1 MTPSHLLLPFLIA
14 FGVTFAVTPLIKR
27 LAPKLGL
34 VDHPNPRRINKVPM
48 PTGGGLAVF
57 AGFALAARYAGVT
70 DVFPTFTAAA
80 VILAVGLVDD
90 RVGLK
95 ASWKFLGQLLGVL
108 VYVIW
113 GSRIEFVSN
122 PFGGMFYLSWLAIP
136 VTVFWFLA
144 LINLMNFIDGLDG
157 LAVGITLIAALTL
170 MGLAWDLGRFEA
182 AVLSAVLVGVA
193 AGFLPFN
200 FNPAKLFLGDSG
212 AMLFG
217 FLLALIST
225 EGALKGAA
233 TIGLSVPILIF
244 ALPIVD
250 TVCAIVRRTQN
261 GVPFY
266 QADQDHFHHRMLK
279 LGLSQRQ
286 VVFVAYLL
294 SSVSA
299 CAALFTARHTWA
311 AFVLVPLVG
320 AGFLYGSARV
330 GMIQIPSSKFKYER
344 RL

>member
-136 VTVFWFLA
+136 VTVFC
-144 LINLMNFIDGLDG
+144 
-157 LAVGITLIAALTL
+157 
-170 MGLAWDLGRFEA
+170 
-182 AVLSAVLVGVA
+182 
-193 AGFLPFN
+193 GFGP
-200 FNPAKLFLGDSG
+200 
-212 AMLFG
+212 
-217 FLLALIST
+217 
-225 EGALKGAA
+225 
-233 TIGLSVPILIF
+233 
-244 ALPIVD
+244 
-250 TVCAIVRRTQN
+250 
-261 GVPFY
+261 
-266 QADQDHFHHRMLK
+266 H
-279 LGLSQRQ
+279 
-286 VVFVAYLL
+286 
-294 SSVSA
+294 
-299 CAALFTARHTWA
+299 
-311 AFVLVPLVG
+311 
-320 AGFLYGSARV
+320 
-330 GMIQIPSSKFKYER
+330 
-344 RL
+344 